1 MKSHLKSLILGCI
14 ALVSCNGGDPYLR
27 SLTIPFETIAPAD
40 SVNLEELGIY
50 DVRKH
55 PIKDVYLDC

>member
-1 MKSHLKSLILGCI
+1 MKKTLFKFLVLGSI

-50 DVRKH
+50 DVRRIEKFG
-55 PIKDVYLDC
+55 DFF